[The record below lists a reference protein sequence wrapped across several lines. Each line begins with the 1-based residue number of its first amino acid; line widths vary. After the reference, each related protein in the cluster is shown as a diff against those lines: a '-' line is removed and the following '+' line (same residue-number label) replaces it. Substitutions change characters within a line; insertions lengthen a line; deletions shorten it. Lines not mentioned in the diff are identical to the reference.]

1 MKVIEQNGFDSAF
14 GGYPSPILP
23 YGKTSLKD

>member
-1 MKVIEQNGFDSAF
+1 MKVIEQNGFVSAF

-23 YGKTSLKD
+23 YGKMIPA